1 MAIFLSPGV
10 FTREVDLSVL
20 PSAIG
25 PLRPAFIG
33 TANKGPLNTPT
44 LITSSAQYVDVF
56 GEPFPESYLG
66 YAVMAYFEE
75 GNACFVTRVGIESNL
90 GQPQALASISIDTS
104 GNKNAGWGRIP
115 VFTNIDFG
123 RLTLRE
129 VGDGVGSNKQAL
141 DFHPSGFGDVFYS
154 DVQSSD
160 TFGPTSAT
168 LDFVGDYEGAIDDYF
183 VMVITSQPGTTIAG
197 TGYQIFRNSDGEI
210 VAEGVMTE
218 DTSTRSDAIAV
229 GDSGFSVVVEVD
241 SGYLDEND
249 SFNWTVRPDN
259 RKFKILVNNQD
270 PALAAEYT
278 MPTNTYT
285 TTESFVQA
293 ANALL
298 VSEGYVFISYT
309 LADGV
314 TVVPQIRSL
323 TPGDSLQIW
332 DGDGWALEL
341 GSQRYAW
348 DIPRSFLIGLD
359 PGPYNITTQ
368 NNRVSVRVIGPSETK
383 LIEFSLP
390 NGININI
397 DSVAQIIS
405 SAGTVAGESYWRA
418 YVLTVPGGT
427 RHLIIETTSSHRFDK
442 LKMLANFSN
451 IKTLRF
457 AEEFNIQFPHEKS
470 YRGFND
476 NRQILPDSGETNAAN
491 PLSCELNPS
500 GDACAIDSAYFSNIV
515 GWFVAESPGTWAN
528 RHSVSLDLF
537 TSGVGDAAGRY
548 IINVHG
554 PRGEIVD
561 SISDV
566 SFDKRNE
573 RYVGDVINPGS
584 RFGGASGN
592 RYVHWEERPAFLNN
606 DVNLPNFEVRTP
618 SQFRMKNFI
627 GAANGIPID
636 PAYSSELDAAV
647 IGNPALATG
656 LYAFQNPE
664 SIDVNLLA
672 IPGFSSGAVIGT
684 ALQVCESRGDVL
696 FVVDPP
702 FGLRPQQTIDW
713 HNGMLTSDL
722 RSAINS
728 SYGAL
733 YWGWLRVFDQFGNT
747 EIWVPPSGHIAAIF
761 SRTARETE
769 QWQAPAGVRRGRMLT
784 AIDVEYSSTQGE
796 RDALYGSG
804 NAVNPIVR
812 FPQEGIVV
820 WGQRTLQRAN
830 TALDRVN
837 VRMLSIYIKKNLT
850 QLLRNFI
857 FEPNDRILW
866 RQVQATVEP
875 FLGDIQSRRGLNGY
889 KVVVDETNNTPERVD
904 RNELWVTVFIRPTRA
919 VEFIA
924 LNVVVLRTGA
934 SFASEET
941 LASSGISGSQTAT

>member
-1 MAIFLSPGV
+1 MAVFLSPGV

-332 DGDGWALEL
+332 DGDG
-341 GSQRYAW
+341 
-348 DIPRSFLIGLD
+348 
-359 PGPYNITTQ
+359 
-368 NNRVSVRVIGPSETK
+368 
-383 LIEFSLP
+383 
-390 NGININI
+390 
-397 DSVAQIIS
+397 
-405 SAGTVAGESYWRA
+405 
-418 YVLTVPGGT
+418 
-427 RHLIIETTSSHRFDK
+427 
-442 LKMLANFSN
+442 
-451 IKTLRF
+451 
-457 AEEFNIQFPHEKS
+457 
-470 YRGFND
+470 
-476 NRQILPDSGETNAAN
+476 
-491 PLSCELNPS
+491 
-500 GDACAIDSAYFSNIV
+500 
-515 GWFVAESPGTWAN
+515 
-528 RHSVSLDLF
+528 
-537 TSGVGDAAGRY
+537 
-548 IINVHG
+548 
-554 PRGEIVD
+554 
-561 SISDV
+561 
-566 SFDKRNE
+566 
-573 RYVGDVINPGS
+573 
-584 RFGGASGN
+584 
-592 RYVHWEERPAFLNN
+592 
-606 DVNLPNFEVRTP
+606 
-618 SQFRMKNFI
+618 
-627 GAANGIPID
+627 
-636 PAYSSELDAAV
+636 
-647 IGNPALATG
+647 
-656 LYAFQNPE
+656 
-664 SIDVNLLA
+664 
-672 IPGFSSGAVIGT
+672 
-684 ALQVCESRGDVL
+684 
-696 FVVDPP
+696 
-702 FGLRPQQTIDW
+702 
-713 HNGMLTSDL
+713 
-722 RSAINS
+722 
-728 SYGAL
+728 
-733 YWGWLRVFDQFGNT
+733 
-747 EIWVPPSGHIAAIF
+747 
-761 SRTARETE
+761 
-769 QWQAPAGVRRGRMLT
+769 
-784 AIDVEYSSTQGE
+784 
-796 RDALYGSG
+796 
-804 NAVNPIVR
+804 
-812 FPQEGIVV
+812 
-820 WGQRTLQRAN
+820 
-830 TALDRVN
+830 
-837 VRMLSIYIKKNLT
+837 
-850 QLLRNFI
+850 
-857 FEPNDRILW
+857 
-866 RQVQATVEP
+866 
-875 FLGDIQSRRGLNGY
+875 
-889 KVVVDETNNTPERVD
+889 
-904 RNELWVTVFIRPTRA
+904 
-919 VEFIA
+919 
-924 LNVVVLRTGA
+924 
-934 SFASEET
+934 
-941 LASSGISGSQTAT
+941 